1 MSKIKDL
8 TGQKFTRL
16 TVLGLHE
23 TRAKKSYWH
32 CVCECGNNLITR
44 SDALTSGRARSCG
57 CLHKESAS
65 NVCKARNTTHGKSRS
80 RTYNIWCGIIT
91 RCTNQN
97 TRYFKHYG
105 GRGISICERW
115 LTFENFLS
123 DMGECPSGLSIDR
136 INVNG
141 NYEPSNC
148 RWADTKT
155 QQRNTRK
162 NRLLTH
168 NNQTHCVSEW
178 AEICGINQRV
188 IKDRI
193 RLGWDAKT
201 ALETPVGSV
210 KRMSKHQSTP

>member
-16 TVLGLHE
+16 TVIGLHE
-23 TRAKKSYWH
+23 IRARKSYWN
-32 CVCECGNNLITR
+32 CVCECGNNLTTR

-65 NVCKARNTTHGKSRS
+65 KIFKDRNTTHGKTGT
-80 RTYNIWCGIIT
+80 RTYNIWCGIVT
-91 RCTNQN
+91 RCTNEN
-97 TRYFKHYG
+97 TSYFKHYG

-136 INVNG
+136 IDVNCD
-141 NYEPSNC
+141 YEPSNC
-148 RWADTKT
+148 RWTDMKT

-168 NNQTHCVSEW
+168 NNKTHCVSEW
-178 AEICGINQRV
+178 AEIYGVGRSL
-188 IKDRI
+188 IKDRL
-193 RLGWDAKT
+193 RLGWDTQKAI
-201 ALETPVGSV
+201 ETPA
-210 KRMSKHQSTP
+210 RTMNRSKLRSS